1 MTSALSRTSVAVVL
15 CSLVTTACGPE
26 PIEAVGQRRD
36 ALTLL
41 SIEAET
47 WTTSGVVITDAAASA
62 GQALQVGTMTRPL
75 TPGAPGT
82 SLSLRTRADFCGT
95 STVRVRVNGAIVATL
110 VSGVS
115 YVTTTITTA
124 LPSAFTL
131 TLENSGGCRTI
142 VDTVVVEG
150 PTLPPPPPTYVTVE
164 AESATGA
171 GLVQPPY
178 RRFTAV
184 GSASAA
190 FTLTGTATSLTAP
203 ATGVRCA
210 TSPLP
215 RLILSVDGMTVLDS
229 LVSTTSVTT
238 LFTNVSIPPGAHTL
252 TFTYAGDTNTAFCN
266 GSMSVDKVTFT
277 VP

>member
-15 CSLVTTACGPE
+15 CSLVTACGPDA
-26 PIEAVGQRRD
+26 IEAVGQRRD

-47 WTTSGVVITDAAASA
+47 WASSGVVITDAAASG
-62 GQALQVGTMTRPL
+62 GQALKVASMTRDL

-95 STVRVRVNGAIVATL
+95 ATARVRVNGIIVATL
-110 VSGVS
+110 VSGAS

-124 LPSAFTL
+124 LPSAFSL
-131 TLENSGGCRTI
+131 TLEYIGGCRTI
-142 VDTVVVEG
+142 IDTVVVEG
-150 PTLPPPPPTYVTVE
+150 PTLPPPPPTFVTVQ

-171 GLVQPPY
+171 GLVEPPY

-190 FTLTGTATSLTAP
+190 FTLAGTATSLTAP

-210 TSPLP
+210 ASPLP
-215 RLILSVDGMTVLDS
+215 RLILSVDGTTVLDS
-229 LVSTTSVTT
+229 LVSTLGVTT
-238 LFTNVSIPPGAHTL
+238 LFTNVSIPAGAHTL